1 MKDTLKVL
9 SNNPEVGI
17 ISSFGTG
24 FFAIFEVLNPLLT
37 AISLIIGISI
47 GAMTLYAKIRG
58 K

>member
-1 MKDTLKVL
+1 MKDTLRVL
-9 SNNPEVGI
+9 NDYPELGI

-37 AISLIIGISI
+37 AISLIIGITI